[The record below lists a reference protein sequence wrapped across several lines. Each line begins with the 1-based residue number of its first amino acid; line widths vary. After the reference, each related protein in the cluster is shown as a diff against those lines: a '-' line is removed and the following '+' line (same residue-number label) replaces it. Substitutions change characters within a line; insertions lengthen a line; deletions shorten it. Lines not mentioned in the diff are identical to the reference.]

1 MGAGCCT
8 TGTSEKETLLLT
20 LEWGSGWASTMAK
33 DLMVLRECIRN
44 ICSYGCCYRNLS
56 NNHDGE
62 TVNEL
67 SAKLD
72 SIKVLLSGLVKNLD
86 CSYRDEDE
94 DVLSNLLN
102 SFDNAKKQ
110 CKGELPI
117 AVNRIDRFDSAVSY
131 LKEAATAT
139 SLKDYKVLCVD
150 GNEDYWR
157 TTIRKSPWDAL
168 KVIEESATSILSKDS
183 EEDGKTPKKILFL
196 FENRDV
202 LEFMKDN
209 KMDCRAYNK
218 FHGMTL
224 LQAISEKYEGCKFF
238 YRHEVAKEFT
248 KLCDDSPKTIGFDE
262 CDGLEAN

>member
-117 AVNRIDRFDSAVSY
+117 AVNRMISVNVALKSTIGESHRLIAHQIIVASTAPAVPGPQGQ
-131 LKEAATAT
+131 KPAPKPVPMMT
-139 SLKDYKVLCVD
+139 DIVD
-150 GNEDYWR
+150 GF
-157 TTIRKSPWDAL
+157 
-168 KVIEESATSILSKDS
+168 SIAMQK
-183 EEDGKTPKKILFL
+183 
-196 FENRDV
+196 
-202 LEFMKDN
+202 
-209 KMDCRAYNK
+209 
-218 FHGMTL
+218 
-224 LQAISEKYEGCKFF
+224 
-238 YRHEVAKEFT
+238 
-248 KLCDDSPKTIGFDE
+248 
-262 CDGLEAN
+262 